1 MCSGSRY
8 RAGTLTKKDSLI
20 LRGRLGYCDAF
31 IFGRIGKVAFQN
43 ITRHAYAKPF
53 SSTTGRQL
61 LDSLSLLED
70 RPASGIPRCI
80 DLNFRRTFLFLRMRV
95 LIHSPGLALVR
106 CYLMTVAIL
115 LSGLVS

>member
-1 MCSGSRY
+1 M
-8 RAGTLTKKDSLI
+8 TKKDSLI

-43 ITRHAYAKPF
+43 IARHAYAKPF

-70 RPASGIPRCI
+70 RLASGIPRCI
-80 DLNFRRTFLFLRMRV
+80 DLNFHRTFLFLRMRV